1 MFDFYIKVF
10 WMLNIILNVLWC
22 LDFRFLVKNLYMFL
36 SLLRFGVVIVIN
48 FFTLIWKGLFV
59 LYMFVGLKKI
69 EKDVC

>member
-22 LDFRFLVKNLYMFL
+22 LEFRFFVKNLYMFL

>member
-22 LDFRFLVKNLYMFL
+22 LEFRFLVKNLYMFL